1 MSDFNNT
8 AMQDPIYNRINSEPR
23 PTLFAA
29 SGFVLLAAVGLWIS
43 TLLELLLPDASM
55 AIVNALYYLPF
66 MLLPV
71 GLYMLRQPGLV
82 PAMRLNAL
90 PVLPTLSA
98 ALLGLLSVYVASMLS
113 AVWGTA
119 LDALGLRGLSGAPV
133 PQSEAELVTSIL
145 TLAAMPAICEEL
157 LFRGFVLSAWESRGT
172 WFAMGV
178 TAVLFALLHGNLY
191 GIPAYLL
198 VGAVAGYLAFA
209 LDSLYAA
216 MIYHTVYNASC
227 LVLPYLASGQG
238 EADVAID
245 AATVFSLALQT
256 IMIAAM
262 MAMLIVTLRLRA
274 RREGIEPI
282 PRIRRPLEGR
292 DKVMLLAAVLVM
304 TTSML
309 ILLIVSARGGVA

>member
-1 MSDFNNT
+1 
-8 AMQDPIYNRINSEPR
+8 MQDPIYSRIESQPR
-23 PTLFAA
+23 PTLTAA
-29 SGFVLLAAVGLWIS
+29 SGFICLAVAGLWVS
-43 TLLELLLPDASM
+43 TLAEVALNVSGMALLN
-55 AIVNALYYLPF
+55 AIYYLPF
-66 MLLPV
+66 V
-71 GLYMLRQPGLV
+71 GLPLFLYARRRPGLSESL
-82 PAMRLNAL
+82 RLNPL
-90 PVLPTLSA
+90 PGLSVLSL
-98 ALLGLLSVYVASMLS
+98 ALLGLLSVYAASALT
-113 AVWGTA
+113 AAWGVG
-119 LDALGLRGLSGAPV
+119 LDALGLRAPGATPM
-133 PQSEAELVTSIL
+133 PRTERELALSIL
-145 TLAAMPAICEEL
+145 TMAAFPAVCEEL

-172 WFAMGV
+172 RYAIGV

-274 RREGIEPI
+274 RREGLEPI

>member
-1 MSDFNNT
+1 
-8 AMQDPIYNRINSEPR
+8 MQDPIFSKIENQPR

-55 AIVNALYYLPF
+55 AIVHALYYLPF

-113 AVWGTA
+113 AVWGTV

-133 PQSEAELVTSIL
+133 PQNEAELVTSIL

-172 WFAMGV
+172 WFAIGV

-227 LVLPYLASGQG
+227 LVLPFLASGQG

-282 PRIRRPLEGR
+282 PRIRRPLDSR
-292 DKVMLLAAVLVM
+292 DRLMLMAALLAMAASTV
-304 TTSML
+304 
-309 ILLIVSARGGVA
+309 ILLAL

>member
-1 MSDFNNT
+1 M
-8 AMQDPIYNRINSEPR
+8 
-23 PTLFAA
+23 
-29 SGFVLLAAVGLWIS
+29 
-43 TLLELLLPDASM
+43 
-55 AIVNALYYLPF
+55 
-66 MLLPV
+66 
-71 GLYMLRQPGLV
+71 
-82 PAMRLNAL
+82 
-90 PVLPTLSA
+90 
-98 ALLGLLSVYVASMLS
+98 
-113 AVWGTA
+113 
-119 LDALGLRGLSGAPV
+119 
-133 PQSEAELVTSIL
+133 
-145 TLAAMPAICEEL
+145 
-157 LFRGFVLSAWESRGT
+157 LSAWESRGT

>member
-1 MSDFNNT
+1 MRQLAPRLTGRAPNGTGGGRPSPLTTPAPF
-8 AMQDPIYNRINSEPR
+8 PIIIPKPHRSEEKQTRKKLP
-23 PTLFAA
+23 LILSLAL
-29 SGFVLLAAVGLWIS
+29 VLLVLVCVSVHLIRHPLVIRFHPETAETIEVFYCGNTVTI
-43 TLLELLLPDASM
+43 DRNHAS
-55 AIVNALYYLPF
+55 F
-66 MLLPV
+66 
-71 GLYMLRQPGLV
+71 
-82 PAMRLNAL
+82 
-90 PVLPTLSA
+90 S
-98 ALLGLLSVYVASMLS
+98 
-113 AVWGTA
+113 
-119 LDALGLRGLSGAPV
+119 
-133 PQSEAELVTSIL
+133 
-145 TLAAMPAICEEL
+145 AICEEL

>member
-1 MSDFNNT
+1 
-8 AMQDPIYNRINSEPR
+8 MQDPIFSKIENQPR

-82 PAMRLNAL
+82 PTMRLNAL

>member
-1 MSDFNNT
+1 
-8 AMQDPIYNRINSEPR
+8 MQDPIYSKIENQPR

-119 LDALGLRGLSGAPV
+119 LDVLGLRGLSGAPV

-238 EADVAID
+238 DADVAID